1 MNGTAW
7 NGYPM
12 ARRGSFLL
20 SDGDVLALSPE
31 SQLMFCSDSCMEEEN
46 IEMVQQVEMEVSA
59 FLPWSCADF
68 QRARIAYTTQ
78 ALSSQYVITPRKLG
92 SGAYGQ
98 VYMAFQKETGQ
109 QFACK
114 VVDFRR
120 VRARA
125 VDEQR
130 GRKSSFFA
138 EATGSSCKV
147 VAVRERKRYL
157 SKKIQEKLEAYNRE
171 GMILERLCHVS
182 CLNSGY

>member
-1 MNGTAW
+1 
-7 NGYPM
+7 
-12 ARRGSFLL
+12 
-20 SDGDVLALSPE
+20 
-31 SQLMFCSDSCMEEEN
+31 
-46 IEMVQQVEMEVSA
+46 
-59 FLPWSCADF
+59 
-68 QRARIAYTTQ
+68 
-78 ALSSQYVITPRKLG
+78 
-92 SGAYGQ
+92 
-98 VYMAFQKETGQ
+98 MAFQKESGQ

-120 VRARA
+120 VRDRA

-138 EATGSSCKV
+138 EATGSSCEV

-182 CLNSGY
+182 CLNPGY